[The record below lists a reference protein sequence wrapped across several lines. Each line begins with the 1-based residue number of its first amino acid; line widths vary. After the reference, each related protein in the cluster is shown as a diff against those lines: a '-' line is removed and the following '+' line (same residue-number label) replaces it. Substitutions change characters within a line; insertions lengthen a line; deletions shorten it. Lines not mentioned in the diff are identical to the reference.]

1 MVFLYHFVLKRTI
14 KFILRYMSVTLCSL
28 ALLEFLF
35 LCPNAVKVVGR
46 RAADFQL
53 SR

>member
-1 MVFLYHFVLKRTI
+1 MVFLYHFVLKCTI
-14 KFILRYMSVTLCSL
+14 KVILRYISVTLCSL
-28 ALLEFLF
+28 ALIEFLF
-35 LCPNAVKVVGR
+35 LSSNAVKVVGR